1 MNIFILSY
9 DYSDGYE
16 ISLVWIVYTANSRIL
31 RDKENTVRYWVS
43 DIQNLVNVYGLRY
56 SKPLTY

>member
-31 RDKENTVRYWVS
+31 HDKENTVRILGIRHPKLS
-43 DIQNLVNVYGLRY
+43 
-56 SKPLTY
+56 